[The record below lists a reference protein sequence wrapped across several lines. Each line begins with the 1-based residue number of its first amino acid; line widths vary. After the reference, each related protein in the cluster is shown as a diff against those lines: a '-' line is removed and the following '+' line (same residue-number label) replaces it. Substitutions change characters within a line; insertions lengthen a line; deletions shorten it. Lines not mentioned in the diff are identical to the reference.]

1 MNRILP
7 FLLFFFTSFALFA
20 QLSNDE
26 CATLVNLGEA
36 PICPVLDTF
45 NNVMATASVIST
57 TTAGNI
63 PSCFN
68 GSAPD
73 ADVWFS
79 FDIPADGSL
88 VDVQIE
94 LDAVEG
100 PNGGIVQPQMA
111 IYRGDCS
118 IDGLEEL
125 DCVAALAGENS
136 LEIVLVGLTPG
147 FTYYL
152 RVEDWS
158 ATASPNWGD
167 FVLCVNSFLLSD
179 FVYNLASVL
188 TTFVFT

>member
-79 FDIPADGSL
+79 FDISLGS
-88 VDVQIE
+88 I
-94 LDAVEG
+94 
-100 PNGGIVQPQMA
+100 
-111 IYRGDCS
+111 
-118 IDGLEEL
+118 
-125 DCVAALAGENS
+125 
-136 LEIVLVGLTPG
+136 
-147 FTYYL
+147 
-152 RVEDWS
+152 
-158 ATASPNWGD
+158 
-167 FVLCVNSFLLSD
+167 
-179 FVYNLASVL
+179 
-188 TTFVFT
+188 